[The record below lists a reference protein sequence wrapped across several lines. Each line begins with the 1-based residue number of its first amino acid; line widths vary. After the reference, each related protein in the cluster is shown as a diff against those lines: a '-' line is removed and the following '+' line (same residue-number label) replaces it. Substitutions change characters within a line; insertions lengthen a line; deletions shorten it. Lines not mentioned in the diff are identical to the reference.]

1 MATDNKLA
9 DDSAASAAAA
19 ATIEGGEPEG
29 VCRYVASA
37 GAAALGLYTLW
48 TSGPGIVADH
58 IHLAIFTFAVWALAF
73 LWLPCRK
80 GRDWVNPDLSSLAL
94 AALCVGSAGW
104 AILRLDAAFET
115 GFASLDYALWGVAA
129 VSLALAALRPLGFD
143 LALIGFAG
151 LSVGFFWLNYLPLVM
166 RAGAW
171 TATDTGMAAVA
182 TLCALEAARR
192 GMGPWIPGI
201 ALFAM
206 SYAWLGPWFPD
217 AIFHSGTEPADI
229 LTYIFYSQ
237 EGIFGIMTSVM
248 ANTVL
253 VFIYLGAFMN
263 RSGMGRFFIDLPM
276 AVAGRTVGGPAKVS
290 VISSAVF
297 GSISGSS
304 LANIVSTGT
313 FTIPLMKRA
322 GFRPHVAGAVEN
334 SASLGGQLLPPVM
347 GSGAFVMAEIT
358 GIPYVEIIAVAAV
371 PALIYLF
378 SIGLIVHFEAKKHG
392 IGGAAEIDIR
402 PALEVLRTG
411 WFHLAPFAV
420 LLGFLIAGYPP
431 AWSAFM
437 AILSLLGINWT
448 RIALA
453 KLTGGDMP
461 AEVMDARGIYMS
473 LVDGTRNALGIGAAA
488 AAVGIIVGM
497 IALTGLG
504 LKMSILLVDFS
515 QGSLVIALILVALA
529 SLVLGMALPIT
540 ASYLVLVVLAA
551 PALEE
556 LGVALIAAHM
566 IVFWLSQDSNI
577 TPPVCLG
584 AFVAASLAQ
593 ADPWRTGWASFR
605 FAKMLYV
612 MPLLFAYTPILF
624 TGNTTE
630 AIWTMAAATI
640 GTIAFAAWTVGY
652 LRLPLSGLAWWLTMV
667 AALMCFWPNTQILF
681 GALSGG
687 ALNIAGAALLGVVL
701 LWQFRGGPAPAI
713 PKSNDAEGGHP

>member
-1 MATDNKLA
+1 MATDKQPA
-9 DDSAASAAAA
+9 DAPGAAAA

-29 VCRYVASA
+29 PCRAVAHIGGA
-37 GAAALGLYTLW
+37 GLGLYTLW
-48 TSGPGIVADH
+48 MSGPGLVADH
-58 IHLAIFTFAVWALAF
+58 THLAIFTFAVWALAF

-80 GRDWVNPDLSSLAL
+80 GRDWAGPGLAGL
-94 AALCVGSAGW
+94 AAAALCVGAAGW
-104 AILRLDAAFET
+104 AIMRLDAGAES
-115 GFASLDYALWGVAA
+115 GFATLDYALWTVAA
-129 VSLALAALRPLGFD
+129 LALALAAFRPMGFD
-143 LALIGFAG
+143 LAMIGFAG
-151 LSVGFFWLNYLPLVM
+151 LTVGFFMMNYLPLVM

-171 TATDTGMAAVA
+171 TPTDTGMAAVA

-217 AIFHSGTEPADI
+217 AVFHSGTEPERI
-229 LTYIFYSQ
+229 LNYIFYSQ

-263 RSGMGRFFIDLPM
+263 GSGMGRFFIDLPM
-276 AVAGRTVGGPAKVS
+276 AIAGRTVGGPAKVS
-290 VISSAVF
+290 VISSAIF

-371 PALIYLF
+371 PALLYLF

-392 IGGAAEIDIR
+392 IGGAPEADVH
-402 PALEVLRTG
+402 PALDVLRGG
-411 WFHLAPFAV
+411 WFHLLPFAV
-420 LLGFLIAGYPP
+420 LLGFLVVGYPP

-437 AILSLLGINWT
+437 AILSLLAINWT

-453 KLTGGDMP
+453 RLGAAAAP
-461 AEVMDARGIYMS
+461 EEVMGPRGIANA
-473 LVDGTRNALGIGAAA
+473 LIDGTRNALGIGAAA
-488 AAVGIIVGM
+488 AGVGIIVGM

-551 PALEE
+551 PALEQ

-624 TGNTTE
+624 TGDSVE
-630 AIWTMAAATI
+630 AIWTMAAATA
-640 GTIAFAAWTVGY
+640 GTVAFASWTVGY
-652 LRLPLSGLAWWLTMV
+652 LRDPLKGVAWWLMAA
-667 AALMCFWPNTQILF
+667 AALMCFFPETQTLF
-681 GALSGG
+681 GMVPGAVLNVAGATLLG
-687 ALNIAGAALLGVVL
+687 ALLV
-701 LWQFRGGPAPAI
+701 WQFRTGPAPTK
-713 PKSNDAEGGHP
+713 P